1 MNIKKGNNAMKNID
15 TEKLKNLKDAKN
27 MTIKEVADK
36 AGLVEGVA
44 AKIFAG
50 LNDNPTLDTLRK
62 LAKAL
67 DCIIDDFLVSEAEED
82 SPYYHDKET
91 NKLAQEIFEDKQK
104 RILMDATRHLKP
116 EAISSLINVAN
127 QMKGTNPNA

>member
-1 MNIKKGNNAMKNID
+1 MKNID
-15 TEKLKNLKDAKN
+15 IEKLKNLKNAKN
-27 MTIKEVADK
+27 MTIKEVAEK
-36 AGLVEGVA
+36 AGITEGVA
-44 AKIFAG
+44 ARIFAG

-67 DCIIDDFLVSEAEED
+67 DCIIDDFLVSESEENL
-82 SPYYHDKET
+82 PYYHDKKT
-91 NKLAQEIFEDKQK
+91 NKLAQELYEDEQK

>member
-1 MNIKKGNNAMKNID
+1 MKNID
-15 TEKLKNLKDAKN
+15 IEKLKNLKNAKN
-27 MTIKEVADK
+27 MTIKEVAEQ
-36 AGLVEGVA
+36 AGITEGVA
-44 AKIFAG
+44 ARIFAG

-67 DCIIDDFLVSEAEED
+67 DCIIDDFLVSEPED
-82 SPYYHDKET
+82 LPYYHDKKT
-91 NKLAQEIFEDKQK
+91 NKLAQEIFEDEQK

>member
-1 MNIKKGNNAMKNID
+1 MKNID

-27 MTIKEVADK
+27 MTIKEIAEK

-67 DCIIDDFLVSEAEED
+67 DCIIDDFLVSEQEED